1 MEPVHEIFVLRA
13 AGLLKARHDEV
24 PLGINVRSDVVGDLA
39 GRVAQ
44 ANPLVERRRTEP
56 DRTSVFQ
63 FVPPP
68 EPDMVPLAR
77 AVADRQLEGQ
87 VLFAVKEKKVAD
99 RGIVVGLAEGDPV
112 TVALKWP
119 SAVKLDNNATMGTR
133 NNPPSGKGHMV
144 VLVGYDI
151 DAAQPG
157 GGHCQIRNSWGEK
170 WGENGYAWVTFEYLK
185 KNGDEAYAVK
195 AF

>member
-1 MEPVHEIFVLRA
+1 
-13 AGLLKARHDEV
+13 
-24 PLGINVRSDVVGDLA
+24 
-39 GRVAQ
+39 
-44 ANPLVERRRTEP
+44 
-56 DRTSVFQ
+56 
-63 FVPPP
+63 
-68 EPDMVPLAR
+68 MVPLAR